1 MANLRIKEVI
11 KEHGLTVDAVARRL
25 GVLPS
30 ALSQSIN
37 GNPSADKLE
46 KIAEAVG
53 CSPAELFAPQP
64 SHAFTCPHCGRVI
77 EIKTP
82 GE

>member
-11 KEHGLTVDAVARRL
+11 KAHGLTVEAVAHRL

-37 GNPSADKLE
+37 GNPTAEKLE
-46 KIAEAVG
+46 KIAEAIG
-53 CSPAELFAPQP
+53 CSPAELFAPA
-64 SHAFTCPHCGRVI
+64 SGNSFRCPHCGGIIKI
-77 EIKTP
+77 E
-82 GE
+82 G